1 MEMDFLEMF
10 DDCSGID
17 ETGTGNPVVSERCLD
32 DVLDEVCP
40 DSTDKLPSINASQSQ
55 LVKVQSED
63 LEEKKC
69 RHRHRGMSISWKR
82 NAKAKSWYLHFCKSQ
97 KQRRTDETTILHA
110 LVQLQKRTKT
120 GKRSAQI
127 NVKRLKR
134 SRLSRGKGGS
144 EYSMSSLVLQ
154 SKMKPTGGNRFQNQF
169 SIVDFLEVA
178 FGEKDSKDHFHLI
191 GNIAKHFKLDRKTAS
206 IMRTTVAASV
216 FSKQIHLGARLW
228 QICNS
233 RPPTTV
239 AVRHAWDETAQD
251 ISVKLIGK
259 ERTRSAW
266 KVMVQKLSVT
276 IFWMDSSLTFDFVLG
291 LEFLVLL
298 KQFATSYS

>member
-10 DDCSGID
+10 DDCSGSD
-17 ETGTGNPVVSERCLD
+17 ETGAGNLAVLERCLD
-32 DVLDEVCP
+32 EVGP
-40 DSTDKLPSINASQSQ
+40 GSIDKLPSINAGESQ
-55 LVKVQSED
+55 LVTVQSEKNVEVWKD
-63 LEEKKC
+63 KK
-69 RHRHRGMSISWKR
+69 HIHQGINLSWKR
-82 NAKAKSWYLHFCKSQ
+82 NAKAKSWFLHFCKSQ
-97 KQRRTDETTILHA
+97 KRRRTDETTILHA

-127 NVKRLKR
+127 NIKRVKQSRR
-134 SRLSRGKGGS
+134 SRRAGDSV
-144 EYSMSSLVLQ
+144 YSMSSLVLQ

-191 GNIAKHFKLDRKTAS
+191 GGIARHFKLDRKTAN
-206 IMRTTVAASV
+206 IMRTTVATSV

-239 AVRHAWDETAQD
+239 AVRHAWGTKQPR
-251 ISVKLIGK
+251 IS
-259 ERTRSAW
+259 RSN
-266 KVMVQKLSVT
+266 
-276 IFWMDSSLTFDFVLG
+276 
-291 LEFLVLL
+291 
-298 KQFATSYS
+298 